1 MRFLTEA
8 DGGPAPQLT
17 QFIELAERDPSARV
31 RLYLASALQHL
42 PVEKREPL
50 ARGLLQHAEDSKDQ
64 YLPLMIWYGIEP
76 VAASLA
82 DSAIRLAGASKIP
95 LVRELL
101 ARRLG
106 DARVEHPAGLE
117 HLLTAAAQFKPEAQ
131 EDVLRG
137 LIAAFQAHHKT
148 EMPSSW
154 EAFRQSAVNSQDRS
168 LRKLMRELG
177 AIFGDPWAKS
187 ELKAIAL
194 DTHAPAEER
203 RAALRQTI
211 EAGEPQLKA
220 LLLGLLGE
228 RAVAGVAARGLLIF
242 NDPEIPEAVLK
253 HWDLLEPEDRVAVVG
268 ALTSRATYAMKLL
281 DAIGA
286 GQLPRTVINAFQA
299 RQIRNFNNPEL
310 NQKLDR
316 VWGEVRAA
324 SADKTQLMARY
335 RQMLTPEKLKE
346 ANLSRGREVFT
357 QVCALCHKLYGQGAG
372 IGPDLTG
379 GGRAN
384 LDYLLENILD
394 PSAIVPADYRVSDME
409 LKDDRSYTALIVAKT
424 ENSLTLQTPT
434 ERLTVERNE
443 IAENSGN
450 HVLTDAGRIA
460 SRHDRRAGRKPN
472 RLPHGSQPGAASGWA
487 AK

>member
-1 MRFLTEA
+1 
-8 DGGPAPQLT
+8 
-17 QFIELAERDPSARV
+17 
-31 RLYLASALQHL
+31 
-42 PVEKREPL
+42 
-50 ARGLLQHAEDSKDQ
+50 
-64 YLPLMIWYGIEP
+64 MIWYGIEP
-76 VAASLA
+76 VAANLSDA
-82 DSAIRLAGASKIP
+82 AIRLAGQQN
-95 LVRELL
+95 
-101 ARRLG
+101 
-106 DARVEHPAGLE
+106 PAGARTSRAAPGRCPRGAPGRIE
-117 HLLTAAAQFKPEAQ
+117 HLLTAATKFKPEAQ

-148 EMPSSW
+148 EMPASW

-168 LRKLMRELG
+168 LRKLVRELG

-211 EAGEPQLKA
+211 EAGEPQLKS

-281 DAIGA
+281 DAIGG

-335 RQMLTPEKLKE
+335 RQMLTPEKLKQ

-357 QVCALCHKLYGQGAG
+357 QVCALCHKLYGHGAG

-394 PSAIVPADYRVSDME
+394 PSAIVPADYRVSDVE

-443 IAENSGN
+443 IAKIRETTSSLMPEG
-450 HVLTDAGRIA
+450 LLQGMTDEQVVNLIA
-460 SRHDRRAGRKPN
+460 YLMAPN
-472 RLPHGSQPGAASGWA
+472 QVPLPAAA